1 MPTRVDRYRAS
12 EARYWRAE
20 GTGPTEA
27 WADLTRTNLR
37 VRVQVTGAGPPV
49 LFVHGGSTSG
59 TGWAPLAARLPGFRC
74 VLLDRP
80 GCGLSDPV
88 PQPMRSM
95 ETFEPFADDLVA
107 EVLDALDIDAAHLV
121 ATSFGAYFALRA
133 AAAHPDR
140 VERMLLLGFPIGAD
154 VQHTPLSMRLTA
166 VPGLG
171 SLMTRMPVSDRMAR
185 SMLRQL
191 GLGPAL
197 DAERLPE
204 DGVAWFRSVLNDTDT
219 MRNELSAMPPLM
231 HPRHGL
237 SPALVLDDDL
247 LGAIASPTFLLWG
260 AKDPIGGAEVA
271 RAFARKIPGAHLE
284 VLPEAGH
291 VPWLDEP
298 DLVAHAAARFLGG
311 GGAASEGE

>member
-20 GTGPTEA
+20 GTEPTET
-27 WADLTRTNLR
+27 WANLRSTNLR
-37 VRVQVTGAGPPV
+37 VRAQITGTGPPV

-88 PQPMRSM
+88 RRPMRSM
-95 ETFEPFADDLVA
+95 ASFEPFADDLVA
-107 EVLDALDIDAAHLV
+107 DVLDALDVDRAHLV

-133 AAAHPDR
+133 AAAHPERVDR
-140 VERMLLLGFPIGAD
+140 VLLLGFPIGAD

-166 VPGLG
+166 TPGLE
-171 SLMTRMPVSDRMAR
+171 SLMTRMPVGERMAR

-197 DAERLPE
+197 DA
-204 DGVAWFRSVLNDTDT
+204 G
-219 MRNELSAMPPLM
+219 
-231 HPRHGL
+231 
-237 SPALVLDDDL
+237 
-247 LGAIASPTFLLWG
+247 
-260 AKDPIGGAEVA
+260 
-271 RAFARKIPGAHLE
+271 
-284 VLPEAGH
+284 
-291 VPWLDEP
+291 
-298 DLVAHAAARFLGG
+298 
-311 GGAASEGE
+311 